1 MSYLCSAVPITT
13 WMVRSNLFPL
23 DGVAEV
29 HRKLQIVADVAKSM
43 PWTSS
48 LWILQEAALRLDS
61 VF

>member
-1 MSYLCSAVPITT
+1 MA
-13 WMVRSNLFPL
+13 RSNLFPL

-29 HRKLQIVADVAKSM
+29 HRKLQIVADLAKSM